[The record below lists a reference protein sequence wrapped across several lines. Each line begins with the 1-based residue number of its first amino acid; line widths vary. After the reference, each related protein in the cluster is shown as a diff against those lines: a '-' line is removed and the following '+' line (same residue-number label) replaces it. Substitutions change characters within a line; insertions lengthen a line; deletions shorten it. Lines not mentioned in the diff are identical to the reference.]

1 MSEPPGRPESVQ
13 NGQLSAFSFHSFLPP
28 CPLGGLVAR
37 FGADI
42 ALPDLRVKK
51 DDVRNVVA
59 RGLAP
64 AQPFDQAAEQCHVNH
79 RARELPDR

>member
-1 MSEPPGRPESVQ
+1 MSREAVPNRCKTANYLLFRST
-13 NGQLSAFSFHSFLPP
+13 LFLPP

-51 DDVRNVVA
+51 DDARNVVA